1 MRYNPG
7 AHAASMHGSRSALL
21 LLLVGLG
28 ACGAGD
34 VEPGPAL
41 PSGWPVTVE
50 PVQEP
55 AQGGEGHRYDRVVLV
70 TIDTL
75 RADHVSCYGYPRQTT
90 PFLDSLAARGA
101 RFTQAMAPYSCT
113 APSHATMLTGLVPAV
128 HGVLR
133 NGAQLDPAALDL
145 AEVFARA
152 GFESAAM
159 VNVRFLSAIAGSFGH
174 VEVRAAGRDKHVA
187 SGADV
192 VDAAIAWLENVR
204 KGERFFLW
212 VHLYDVHE
220 WQRAVLEHGNDPS
233 PIWSGATP
241 DGFLARVAELHGLPA
256 PEPGKP
262 WAVQWDAKQSRAPTG
277 FWRPER
283 YPSCIDAY
291 DERILFADR
300 QIERLYARIEALA
313 LPGRTLWVVTSDH
326 GEGLASHGVAGHGPR
341 IYQEQL
347 HVPLVLHASDGSLS
361 PRVVDELVAHVD
373 LFPTL
378 AETLGLGVSGHPQ
391 LYEGRSLW
399 PLVRGE
405 SVQWTARSAFS
416 QRCPVEDP
424 AAKDQ
429 DEVYALQDGRRKF
442 ILHLPGSG
450 AVPYT
455 QDEFYDLA
463 SDPRELVDLGVGHV
477 AAAELRAAL
486 EERLRL
492 YRGLARAAVETELS
506 EESMQELRD
515 LGYAR

>member
-1 MRYNPG
+1 MHRSSS
-7 AHAASMHGSRSALL
+7 ARALSLFLSAA
-21 LLLVGLG
+21 LG
-28 ACGAGD
+28 ACGTGQG
-34 VEPGPAL
+34 EPAAPA
-41 PSGWPVTVE
+41 PGGWPVTVE
-50 PVQEP
+50 PVQ
-55 AQGGEGHRYDRVVLV
+55 GGERREYDRVVLV
-70 TIDTL
+70 TLDTL

-101 RFTQAMAPYSCT
+101 RFTRAMASFSCT

-133 NGAQLDPAALDL
+133 NGAQLDPAAVDL
-145 AEVFARA
+145 AEVFAGA
-152 GFESAAM
+152 GFESAAFL
-159 VNVRFLSAIAGSFGH
+159 NVRFLSAIAGSFGH
-174 VEVRAAGRDKHVA
+174 LEVRAVGREKRAA

-192 VDAAIAWLENVR
+192 VDAAIVWLESVR
-204 KGERFFLW
+204 KRERFFLW
-212 VHLYDVHE
+212 VHLYDAHE
-220 WQRAVLEHGNDPS
+220 WQRAVREHGDDPG
-233 PIWSGATP
+233 PIWSGTTP

-262 WAVQWDAKQSRAPTG
+262 YAVQWDAKQAREPTG
-277 FWRPER
+277 FWKPER

-300 QIERLYARIEALA
+300 QLERLYARIEALD

-361 PRVVDELVAHVD
+361 ARVVDDLVTHVD

-405 SVQWTARSAFS
+405 SGALTERPAFS

-429 DEVYALQDGRRKF
+429 DEVYALQDGRKKF
-442 ILHLPGSG
+442 ILHVPGPG
-450 AVPYT
+450 AVRHAA
-455 QDEFYDLA
+455 DEFYDLA
-463 SDPRELVDLGVGHV
+463 SDPRELVDLGAGE
-477 AAAELRAAL
+477 AAAVELRAAL
-486 EERLRL
+486 GERLRL
-492 YRGLARAAVETELS
+492 YRGLARSQPETELS

>member
-1 MRYNPG
+1 MHRR
-7 AHAASMHGSRSALL
+7 AAAVLASS
-21 LLLVGLG
+21 LVLG
-28 ACGAGD
+28 ACGE
-34 VEPGPAL
+34 EPAEKGKAEAPGA
-41 PSGWPVTVE
+41 WPVRVE
-50 PVQEP
+50 RP
-55 AQGGEGHRYDRVVLV
+55 AEERHQYDRVVLV

-75 RADHVSCYGYPRQTT
+75 RADHVSCYGYPRRTT

-101 RFTQAMAPYSCT
+101 RFTSAMASFSCT
-113 APSHATMLTGLVPAV
+113 APSHATMLTGLVPVV

-133 NGAQLDPAALDL
+133 NGAELDPAALDL
-145 AEVFARA
+145 AELFAGA
-152 GFESAAM
+152 GFESAAI

-174 VEVRAAGRDKHVA
+174 VEVRAVGRDKHGA

-192 VDAAIAWLENVR
+192 VDAALAWLENVR

-220 WQRAVLEHGNDPS
+220 WQRAVLEHGADPR
-233 PIWSGATP
+233 PIWGGATP

-262 WAVQWDAKQSRAPTG
+262 YAVLWDAKQSREPTG

-300 QIERLYARIEALA
+300 QIERLYERIEALA

-326 GEGLASHGVAGHGPR
+326 GEGLASHAVAGHGPR

-347 HVPLVLHASDGSLS
+347 HVPLVLHASDGSLA

-378 AETLGLGVSGHPQ
+378 AETLGLGVSGDPQ
-391 LYEGRSLW
+391 LYDRRSLW

-405 SVQWTARSAFS
+405 SAAWTRRPVFS
-416 QRCPVEDP
+416 QRCEDP
-424 AAKDQ
+424 ASRDR
-429 DEVYALQDGRRKF
+429 DEVYALQDGRKKF
-442 ILHLPGSG
+442 ILHVPVPG
-450 AVPYT
+450 AARFAA
-455 QDEFYDLA
+455 DEFYDLA
-463 SDPRELVDLGVGHV
+463 SDPRELLDLGAGHAQ
-477 AAAELRAAL
+477 AAGLRAAL

-492 YRGLARAAVETELS
+492 YRGLARPHAELQLS
-506 EESMQELRD
+506 GESMQELRD
-515 LGYAR
+515 LGYAQ